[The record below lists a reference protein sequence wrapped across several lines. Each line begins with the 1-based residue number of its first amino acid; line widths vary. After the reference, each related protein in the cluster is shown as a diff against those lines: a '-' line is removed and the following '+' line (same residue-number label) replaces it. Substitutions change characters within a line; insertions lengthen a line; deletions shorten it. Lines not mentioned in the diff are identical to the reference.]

1 MVPTAKRRKLLVF
14 FSPKPLRS
22 QVLSVIQSTTSS
34 GSTTSFLV
42 HGGPFFLSF
51 IQGIFPPPLCV
62 SHCRIPCTD
71 ENWISHDVH
80 LVRMFK
86 WPNTTFV
93 YDFLKTKRVKVKILF
108 YSLSPL
114 VVFLSIYPA
123 TIFVCVHSIFGFSLS
138 PQHPSGV
145 CGPLIW
151 NVKVSP
157 SLPRV
162 LCSVHNKRPTFFF
175 YIYNS
180 LVISCFWS
188 FIRMFFPIGA
198 DINNHQKK
206 ISVGFVFIDFL
217 FIYFLSF
224 SFVVVVVVPQE
235 LPKISA
241 RSSRESASATKPSK
255 PGLKHSPGK
264 NKIK

>member
-1 MVPTAKRRKLLVF
+1 MVPTAKRRKKAPSLLLTKATKEPSSFCNSINDILRKYYF
-14 FSPKPLRS
+14 FSC
-22 QVLSVIQSTTSS
+22 TSR
-34 GSTTSFLV
+34 
-42 HGGPFFLSF
+42 PFLSLF
-51 IQGIFPPPLCV
+51 LQGIFPPPLCV

-93 YDFLKTKRVKVKILF
+93 YDFLKTKRVKVKIF
-108 YSLSPL
+108 TLSPL

-123 TIFVCVHSIFGFSLS
+123 TIFVCVHSIFGF
-138 PQHPSGV
+138 PRHPSGV

-175 YIYNS
+175 YIYIT
-180 LVISCFWS
+180 LWS
-188 FIRMFFPIGA
+188 SAVFDLSSGCSSIGA

-206 ISVGFVFIDFL
+206 ISVGCVFIDFP
-217 FIYFLSF
+217 FIYYFFFLF
-224 SFVVVVVVPQE
+224 CCCC
-235 LPKISA
+235 SA
-241 RSSRESASATKPSK
+241 GATKDIGTVLTRICLRHK
-255 PGLKHSPGK
+255 AVEARLKTFTRYK
-264 NKIK
+264 